1 MQIRALRAL
10 RLFSSLNSTSG
21 ASDSAADSL
30 NSKEIIEGILNKAK
44 VVLFMKGTPT
54 TPQCGFSNYAIQVLN
69 HYKVKNFHFY
79 NILEDPYLREELK
92 KYSDWPTY
100 PQLYINKEFIG
111 GADILAEMHKNNTLQ
126 ELLDKHQVVSK
137 E

>member
-1 MQIRALRAL
+1 MQLRALRAF
-10 RLFSSLNSTSG
+10 RFFSSTVDSSGSTVET
-21 ASDSAADSL
+21 L

-44 VVLFMKGTPT
+44 VVLFMKGTPSA
-54 TPQCGFSNYAIQVLN
+54 PQCGFSNYSIQVLN

-79 NILEDPYLREELK
+79 NILEDSYLREELK

-126 ELLDKHQVVSK
+126 ELFEKHQVVAK
-137 E
+137 D

>member
-1 MQIRALRAL
+1 MLGRSFLSVIRR
-10 RLFSSLNSTSG
+10 FSSESSEA
-21 ASDSAADSL
+21 ASA
-30 NSKEIIEGILNKAK
+30 KEIIEAILSKGK

-69 HYKVKNFHFY
+69 HYKVKNFYFY

-92 KYSDWPTY
+92 NYSDWPTY

-111 GADILAEMHKNNTLQ
+111 GADILAEMHKSNTLQ
-126 ELLDKHQVVSK
+126 ELFNKHDVVSK

>member
-1 MQIRALRAL
+1 MLR
-10 RLFSSLNSTSG
+10 RSLFSVVRHFSSEPVDSTS
-21 ASDSAADSL
+21 A
-30 NSKEIIEGILNKAK
+30 KEIIEAILSKGK

-69 HYKVKNFHFY
+69 HYKVKNFYFY
-79 NILEDPYLREELK
+79 NILEDAYLREELK

-111 GADILAEMHKNNTLQ
+111 GADILAEMHKSNTLQ
-126 ELLDKHQVVSK
+126 ELFDKHDVVVK